1 MYHAYLVH
9 TKMHVRYIII
19 TLLDNGLE
27 RKKGQVMQ
35 DEAKGILKLD
45 FLANFL
51 KLFDTLT
58 KETYD
63 LLQGSQIPASH
74 FLRKFFL
81 N

>member
-1 MYHAYLVH
+1 MYHAYLVR

-51 KLFDTLT
+51 KLFGKRDM
-58 KETYD
+58 TYYRVAK
-63 LLQGSQIPASH
+63 LQHLI
-74 FLRKFFL
+74 F
-81 N
+81 